1 MRASKLLAAGIAL
14 FATAWQARIVHADVA
29 PDEVTV
35 VARVGART
43 ITSADVSRRI
53 AQLPPFQLRAF
64 GKTPDEVRRNF
75 VDKVMV
81 REALLAQGAV
91 DAKLAERD
99 EVAERI
105 RGVLSNAMLARVRA
119 EAGAGAPVSDAEIKR
134 YYEANPAKYHA
145 PERVQIWR
153 IQVAKREEAQAILAE
168 LKKDPTPKRWNELA
182 REQSLDRA
190 TNLRGGNLGFVAPD
204 GTTSEAGLKV
214 DAGLLAAVSEAKDAE
229 LLPAPVK
236 DGERWSVLWRRQS
249 MKPVTRELE
258 TEAPLIRPILAHE
271 RGETKA
277 RALLEKLRA
286 DFVTDLNPDVV
297 DMLEVS
303 STGDLQPVRRP
314 GTMQTRKPL
323 NAQPIPAPGTLR

>member
-14 FATAWQARIVHADVA
+14 FATAWQARIVHADVS

-43 ITSADVSRRI
+43 ITAADVSRRI

-91 DAKLAERD
+91 DAKLADRD

-105 RGVLSNAMLARVRA
+105 RGVLRNAMLARVRA
-119 EAGAGAPVSDAEIKR
+119 EAGSAAPVSDAEIKQ
-134 YYEANPAKYHA
+134 YYDANPAKYHA

-153 IQVAKREEAQAILAE
+153 IQVAKREEAQAVLAE

-182 REQSLDRA
+182 REQSIDRA

-214 DAGLLAAVSEAKDAE
+214 DAALLAAVSEAKDAE
-229 LLPAPVK
+229 LLPAPRQ
-236 DGERWSVLWRRQS
+236 GRRS
-249 MKPVTRELE
+249 LVGALAPPID
-258 TEAPLIRPILAHE
+258 EARQPRARNGSPADPPDP
-271 RGETKA
+271 GA
-277 RALLEKLRA
+277 RARRDQGARPRGAAPHRLRDRPQPRRGRHARGLL
-286 DFVTDLNPDVV
+286 D
-297 DMLEVS
+297 
-303 STGDLQPVRRP
+303 RRSP
-314 GTMQTRKPL
+314 AGAPPRTMQARKPL